1 MEEADMN
8 WIPKAA
14 IAAGL
19 IALVA
24 LVSWLP
30 SWGRPTP
37 KAGTTERVEVWSWG
51 AAALSLQR
59 AVAPMYAKAAPTA
72 DLDVQMTGTN
82 LQSRLLLSLSAG
94 VGAPDVSQLQE
105 REAGKFTRT
114 GGLRN
119 LNSVAAKYADD
130 FAPAFWQDCLV
141 DGEPYAIPW
150 DMGPCAVF
158 YKRWVFK
165 KYGVDPEAI
174 KTWDDYIAAG
184 KLMLDKSGGAT
195 QMMPMSV
202 ADFTDFFQILMQQ
215 NGGGLFDAQGRVWVD
230 SPQNRE
236 VLALLGRM
244 FDSGIAAP
252 IPLYGASW
260 LATFKGESVASFP
273 GAVWITQPIKDNS
286 DPANKGD
293 WGVFR
298 LPAFR
303 PGGLRTSNMG
313 GSVLV
318 LPNHPAKPDPA
329 RDRAAWEF
337 VQYSLCTVPA
347 QVAQYKGFGL
357 FPAYLPALKDPYFQ
371 QPDAFFAGQPVGQL
385 FAKDIE
391 KIPPLNRT
399 RDWNE
404 AERMLGQS
412 LSGWIEGRPSASD
425 KAAYDGRFLQ
435 NLGEAI
441 GRKLNRKVAPPDEAD
456 GMKRGAA

>member
-1 MEEADMN
+1 MR
-8 WIPKAA
+8 WIPQAGL
-14 IAAGL
+14 AAGL
-19 IALVA
+19 LV
-24 LVSWLP
+24 LVIVVSWLP

-37 KAGTTERVEVWSWG
+37 KPGATERVEVWSWG
-51 AAALSLQR
+51 AAALSLQH
-59 AVAPMYAKAAPTA
+59 AVVPPYDKAAPAA
-72 DLDVQMTGTN
+72 DVDVQMTGQN

-105 REAGKFTRT
+105 REASKFTNT

-119 LNSVAAKYADD
+119 LSAVAGKYQKN

-158 YKRWVFK
+158 YKRWVFE
-165 KYGVDPEAI
+165 KYGVDPSKIE
-174 KTWDDYIAAG
+174 TWDDYIAAG
-184 KLMLDKSGGAT
+184 KVLLEKSGGRT
-195 QMMPMSV
+195 QILPLSV

-215 NGGGLFDAQGRVWVD
+215 NGGGLFDAQGRVWIN

-252 IPLYGASW
+252 VTPYGAAW
-260 LATFKGESVASFP
+260 LATLKGDGVASYP
-273 GAVWITQPIKDNS
+273 GAVWITQPITDNS
-286 DPANKGD
+286 DPADKGK

-318 LPNHPAKPDPA
+318 LPKHPSRPDA
-329 RDRAAWEF
+329 GRDRAAWDF
-337 VQYSLCTVPA
+337 VRYALCTVDA
-347 QVAQYKGFGL
+347 QVDQYRRYGL
-357 FPAYLPALKDPYFQ
+357 FPAYLPALKDKYFD
-371 QPDAFFAGQPVGQL
+371 QPVEFFGGQKVGQL

-412 LSGWIEGRPSASD
+412 LSGWIDGRPSASD
-425 KAAYDGRFLQ
+425 KAAYDNQFLQ
-435 NLGEAI
+435 DLADAM

-456 GMKRGAA
+456 GMNLNAKQGGAA